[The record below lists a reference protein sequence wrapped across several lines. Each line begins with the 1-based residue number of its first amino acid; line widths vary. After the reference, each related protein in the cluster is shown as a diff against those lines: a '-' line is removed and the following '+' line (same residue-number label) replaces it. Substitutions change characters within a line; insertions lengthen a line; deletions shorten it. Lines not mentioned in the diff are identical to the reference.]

1 MSLGV
6 LGRNP
11 GFIRN
16 VLSRL
21 PNPCGLIPVQTVSGS
36 RYSFRYF
43 HSLLREA
50 LVKQRNVL
58 LDWLGKFSWVGVLA
72 LGGSISVWAQMPVAP
87 PPSANDGVSTAVQDL
102 QQQVSELRAAV
113 AEIRSEAAQYRAET
127 AALRR
132 ELQAMRA
139 QPGPGEI
146 ASAASSYASAGT
158 AIGAPPEVSPR
169 PAVPSEPLPERVAAL
184 EETTQL
190 LNSKLDDQYQSKV
203 ESASKYRLRLSG
215 IVLLNL
221 FSNRGRMDNI
231 DVPSFAVGP
240 NQGGNFGATMRQS
253 EIGLEAFGPTLA
265 GAKTSANL
273 QADFAGGFPNTWN
286 GVDSGVFRL
295 RIARM
300 RLDWQKT
307 AIVVG
312 QDDLFIS
319 PLSPTSFASLAVPGL
334 NYAGNLWAWTPQV
347 RIEHRFD
354 LADDNHITVQAGVLD
369 NLTGA
374 FPADSYFR
382 APTSGEKSSQPAF
395 GFRTAWTTSLLGRPL
410 TVGAAG
416 YYSRQAWPFDRYSDG
431 WAGMTDWEIPLVSR
445 LTWSGEFYRGRSV
458 GGIGGGL
465 SRSVV
470 FDGNPSNPATTL
482 RGLDSIGGWSQLKFK
497 ANSRL
502 EFNAAFGM
510 DNPTSAEVRAATAS
524 QIYLGPL
531 LVQNRGGLVNF
542 IFRPRSNLLFSTE
555 YRYLQSFPVSSLN
568 NTADQFN
575 VMMGVLF

>member
-1 MSLGV
+1 M
-6 LGRNP
+6 
-11 GFIRN
+11 
-16 VLSRL
+16 
-21 PNPCGLIPVQTVSGS
+21 T
-36 RYSFRYF
+36 
-43 HSLLREA
+43 H
-50 LVKQRNVL
+50 RNVL
-58 LDWLGKFSWVGVLA
+58 LNWVGKFSSVSLLF
-72 LGGSISVWAQMPVAP
+72 LGGSVSVWAQGPVTP
-87 PPSANDGVSTAVQDL
+87 PPANDGVATAVHDL

-127 AALRR
+127 TALRH

-139 QPGPGEI
+139 QPAPGGP
-146 ASAASSYASAGT
+146 APSSYASAGT
-158 AIGAPPEVSPR
+158 TVGAPPEAAIH
-169 PAVPSEPLPERVAAL
+169 PAVPSEPLPDRMAAL

-203 ESASKYRLRLSG
+203 ESASKYRVRLSG
-215 IVLLNL
+215 IVLFNL
-221 FSNRGRMDNI
+221 FSNRGQTDNT
-231 DVPSFAVGP
+231 DFPSFVTGP
-240 NQGGNFGATMRQS
+240 NQGGTFGATLRQS

-265 GAKTSANL
+265 GAKISASL
-273 QADFAGGFPNTWN
+273 QADFAGGFANTWN

-300 RLDWQKT
+300 RMDWQKT

-319 PLSPTSFASLAVPGL
+319 PRSPTSFASLAVPAL
-334 NYAGNLWAWTPQV
+334 TYAGNLWAWTPQV

-354 LADDNHITVQAGVLD
+354 LSDDSHVTLQAGVLD
-369 NLTGA
+369 NLAGE
-374 FPADSYFR
+374 FPSNSYFR
-382 APTSGEKSSQPAF
+382 APGPGETSSQPAF
-395 GFRTAWTTSLLGRPL
+395 AFRTAWTGSLLGRPV
-410 TVGAAG
+410 TVGAAS
-416 YYSRQAWPFDRYSDG
+416 YYSRQSWPFDHYSDG
-431 WAGMTDWEIPLVSR
+431 WAGMTDWEIPIVSR
-445 LTWSGEFYRGRSV
+445 LSWSGEFYRGRSV

-465 SRSVV
+465 SRSVL
-470 FDGNPSNPATTL
+470 FIGNPNDPNTAV

-502 EFNAAFGM
+502 EFNAAFGL
-510 DNPTSAEVRAATAS
+510 DNPTSSEVRAAYAS
-524 QIYLGPL
+524 QRYVGPL

-555 YRYLQSFPVSSLN
+555 YRYLQSFPLASTN